1 MSTVP
6 LLRLENIHKRFGQ
19 VHAVK
24 GVSMDVHKGEVV
36 GLIGNNG
43 AGKSTLIKTII
54 GVSPATSGKFYWD
67 GEEVEIRSI
76 KDSRALG
83 IEAVYQEQAVFDQLS
98 IVKNVFM
105 GREIVKKVGPLRIL
119 DYRTMREIVAP
130 LLQQM
135 GLSVPSLDHEIRF
148 CSGGE
153 RQGVAIA
160 RAMYFKARMVILD
173 EPTNALSV
181 EAQKKVLSF
190 IEQLKDSGISVILIS
205 HNMGQVYSVV
215 DRIVLISHGMKTLD
229 VDKDDISRQEIED
242 LLADAAG
249 EGGRRH
255 VG

>member
-1 MSTVP
+1 M
-6 LLRLENIHKRFGQ
+6 
-19 VHAVK
+19 
-24 GVSMDVHKGEVV
+24 
-36 GLIGNNG
+36 
-43 AGKSTLIKTII
+43 
-54 GVSPATSGKFYWD
+54 
-67 GEEVEIRSI
+67 
-76 KDSRALG
+76 
-83 IEAVYQEQAVFDQLS
+83 
-98 IVKNVFM
+98 
-105 GREIVKKVGPLRIL
+105 RIL

-135 GLSVPSLDHEIRF
+135 GPTVPSLDHEIRF

-229 VDKDDISRQEIED
+229 VNKDDISRQEI
-242 LLADAAG
+242 
-249 EGGRRH
+249 
-255 VG
+255 

>member
-1 MSTVP
+1 MNGPSRIPGPWVRP
-6 LLRLENIHKRFGQ
+6 L
-19 VHAVK
+19 
-24 GVSMDVHKGEVV
+24 
-36 GLIGNNG
+36 
-43 AGKSTLIKTII
+43 
-54 GVSPATSGKFYWD
+54 
-67 GEEVEIRSI
+67 
-76 KDSRALG
+76 
-83 IEAVYQEQAVFDQLS
+83 QEQAVFDQLS

-105 GREIVKKVGPLRIL
+105 GGDCQEGWPLRIL
-119 DYRTMREIVAP
+119 DYRTMRGCSTFAAADGP
-130 LLQQM
+130 FRS
-135 GLSVPSLDHEIRF
+135 LSNHEIRF

-160 RAMYFKARMVILD
+160 GPYSRPVVILD

-181 EAQKKVLSF
+181 RPRKVLSF

-229 VDKDDISRQEIED
+229 VNKDDISRQEIED

>member
-105 GREIVKKVGPLRIL
+105 GREIV
-119 DYRTMREIVAP
+119 
-130 LLQQM
+130 
-135 GLSVPSLDHEIRF
+135 
-148 CSGGE
+148 
-153 RQGVAIA
+153 
-160 RAMYFKARMVILD
+160 
-173 EPTNALSV
+173 
-181 EAQKKVLSF
+181 
-190 IEQLKDSGISVILIS
+190 
-205 HNMGQVYSVV
+205 
-215 DRIVLISHGMKTLD
+215 
-229 VDKDDISRQEIED
+229 
-242 LLADAAG
+242 
-249 EGGRRH
+249 
-255 VG
+255 